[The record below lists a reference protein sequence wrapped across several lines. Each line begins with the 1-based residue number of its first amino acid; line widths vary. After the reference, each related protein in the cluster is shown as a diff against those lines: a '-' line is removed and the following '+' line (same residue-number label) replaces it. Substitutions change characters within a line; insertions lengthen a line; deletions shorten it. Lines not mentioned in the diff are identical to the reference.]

1 MGNYERY
8 KYILVTEND
17 RIATVLLNRPEQSN
31 AIDLE
36 TRDEFIDILDDLSAD
51 DKVRAI
57 ILTGAGKA
65 FSAGGDIQAMK
76 AGLDDRSV
84 HTAFL
89 MGPEM
94 QRAKQLVMK
103 MIHLEKPIVAAVNG
117 HAIGLGATIALLCD
131 IVVASKTARIGDMHV
146 NLGLVAGDGGT
157 VIWPLLI
164 GVSKAKEFLLTGDL
178 ITGEEAERIGLVSK
192 AVPTDEVYPTALSI
206 AQKLASGPPKAIA
219 WTKLSINKW
228 LSEAAERVLDTSL
241 ALEWRSWDT
250 EDFRE
255 AVDAFL
261 EKRKPEFKGR

>member
-1 MGNYERY
+1 MGNYGRY
-8 KYILVTEND
+8 KYILVTETD

-51 DKVRAI
+51 DEVRAI

-206 AQKLASGPPKAIA
+206 